1 MAAVQVTF
9 VEKAVGRHV
18 GSSVLTYYPHMPG
31 NSTLYPEEKAQL
43 QADMMPGTRFQEAER
58 HTIDVTTLQNV
69 LESFDHVDLL
79 KVRACC
85 HHDRL

>member
-1 MAAVQVTF
+1 M
-9 VEKAVGRHV
+9 EKAVGRNV

-31 NSTLYPEEKAQL
+31 NSTLYPGEKAQL

-58 HTIDVTTLQNV
+58 HTVDVTTLQDV
-69 LESFDHVDLL
+69 LEGFDHIDLL
-79 KVRACC
+79 KVWGPC